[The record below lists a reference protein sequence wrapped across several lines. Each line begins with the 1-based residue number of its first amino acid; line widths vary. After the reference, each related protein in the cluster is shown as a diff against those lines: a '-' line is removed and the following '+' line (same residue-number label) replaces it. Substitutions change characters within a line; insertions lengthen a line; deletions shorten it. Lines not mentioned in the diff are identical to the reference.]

1 MVDAAPRHVRDV
13 EQAVDAAEVHE
24 GAVLGDVLDRA
35 HEDLALFEGLQGLAL
50 ALGVLLLEDGLAGED
65 DVAALLVDLDDAH
78 AELLPLEASR
88 LRTGRMSTWL
98 PGRNARTPMST
109 ARPPFTR
116 SMTRPTTTRRS
127 W

>member
-1 MVDAAPRHVRDV
+1 VQ
-13 EQAVDAAEVHE
+13 QAVDAAEVHE

-35 HEDLALFEGLQGLAL
+35 REDLALLERLERLVLRSAFSSSRTAL
-50 ALGVLLLEDGLAGED
+50 RESTMLPRFLLTLITRIRSSC
-65 DVAALLVDLDDAH
+65 
-78 AELLPLEASR
+78 PLSASR
-88 LRTGRMSTWL
+88 LRTGRTSTWL
-98 PGRNARTPMST
+98 PGRKARTPMST